1 METRSRPNVAATFCS
16 NCAKTS
22 PHFRD
27 LDSVAYATKDC
38 SRSNR
43 IEFSSKIAPRL
54 RERITHAF
62 EASGLSREAYA
73 ELMQSRDESINAHLD
88 AALEGAAERTA
99 KDEALLRAFEGSG
112 KTMEEFA
119 EMYGLDPR
127 ASARVL
133 ERARKRVPSA

>member
-1 METRSRPNVAATFCS
+1 MRPCLPPLDIIPQPGWRAPAGSCD
-16 NCAKTS
+16 C
-22 PHFRD
+22 HFHIFGTYDRFP
-27 LDSVAYATKDC
+27 LDPGRHY
-38 SRSNR
+38 
-43 IEFSSKIAPRL
+43 EPP
-54 RERITHAF
+54 
-62 EASGLSREAYA
+62 
-73 ELMQSRDESINAHLD
+73 
-88 AALEGAAERTA
+88 AALDVAAERTA